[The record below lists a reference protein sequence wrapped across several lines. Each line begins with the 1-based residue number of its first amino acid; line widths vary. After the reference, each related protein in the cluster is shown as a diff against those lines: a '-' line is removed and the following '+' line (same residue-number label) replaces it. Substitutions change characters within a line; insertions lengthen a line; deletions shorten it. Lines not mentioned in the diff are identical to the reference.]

1 MKKENKAY
9 IFDVDGVL
17 FERNQEKTVFDG
29 LLIEIKKRLEN
40 SCFIGFNTG
49 RSFSF
54 VSEKI
59 LLPLEKILNKELLKQ
74 IFINCEKG
82 AIDISYNLKGDKE
95 IKLHKNL
102 TTPNEI
108 KEKIKKLV
116 ELKKYSSWM
125 FIDQS
130 KEVILT
136 IEELPNAIEKGSIF
150 KNFQE
155 AQSSIA
161 EEIQKLIF
169 ENNLKNEIKIDL
181 TRIAIDIENKK
192 SGKAF
197 ATKQFIQY
205 LKTKNFVPLK
215 VFCFGDSPSDYEMH
229 QELERNNVRSTFI
242 FVGSPKTFI
251 FEKRKNIIFPKKQLT
266 AGVLEFLKKE
276 N

>member
-1 MKKENKAY
+1 MKKANKVY

-17 FERNQEKTVFDG
+17 FERNQEKTVFNG
-29 LLIEIKKRLEN
+29 LLTEIKKRLEDGH
-40 SCFIGFNTG
+40 FIGFNTG

-59 LLPLEKILNKELLKQ
+59 LLPLEKIINKELFKQ
-74 IFINCEKG
+74 IFISCEKG
-82 AIDISYNLKGDKE
+82 AIDISYNLKGDKK
-95 IKLHKNL
+95 IKLYKNL

-116 ELKKYSSWM
+116 KLEKYNSWM
-125 FIDQS
+125 FVDQS

-161 EEIQKLIF
+161 KEIQKLIF
-169 ENNLKNEIKIDL
+169 EKSLKNKIRVDL
-181 TRIAIDIENKK
+181 TRIAIDIESKK

-197 ATKQFIQY
+197 AIKSFIRH
-205 LKTKNFVPLK
+205 LKIKNFIPIK

-229 QELERNNVRSTFI
+229 QELKKNNIESNFI
-242 FVGSPKTFI
+242 FVGSPNTFI
-251 FEKRKNIIFPKKQLT
+251 FEKNKSIIFPKKQLT

-276 N
+276 D